1 VAVLERDW
9 HAGSDFWR
17 ADRLFCARCGT
28 GCSRPPLQL
37 RACDLEAGK
46 VVDLLPDREAATVA
60 AWLQDHPGTEIVSRD
75 RASAY
80 AEATRRAAPQ
90 AVQIADRWHLM
101 RNMSEALRTALEPH
115 HRVLKHFASA
125 YDLADPEGTALGK
138 AYLEE
143 LYRASPEIAALAH
156 PGREFFRLVRGRDLA
171 VWPQWRERA
180 KHTALRGF
188 ASSLLRDQHA
198 VEAALTL
205 PWSNGPV
212 EGHVHRLKLIKRQ
225 MYGRASFDLLRL
237 RVLHQ
242 A

>member
-1 VAVLERDW
+1 MEEGSSVRD
-9 HAGSDFWR
+9 HSVRSGSR
-17 ADRLFCARCGT
+17 
-28 GCSRPPLQL
+28 Q
-37 RACDLEAGK
+37 

-60 AWLQDHPGTEIVSRD
+60 AWLQDHPGTEIVIHD

-80 AEATRRAAPQ
+80 
-90 AVQIADRWHLM
+90 
-101 RNMSEALRTALEPH
+101 
-115 HRVLKHFASA
+115 
-125 YDLADPEGTALGK
+125 
-138 AYLEE
+138 
-143 LYRASPEIAALAH
+143 
-156 PGREFFRLVRGRDLA
+156 
-171 VWPQWRERA
+171 
-180 KHTALRGF
+180 TALRGF

-225 MYGRASFDLLRL
+225 IYGRASFDLLRL